1 MSEPPEPP
9 EPPEHVTAAQI
20 FNIPEEFSPPLHK
33 VLGVQMGLGP
43 NGEGVAWIEVDP
55 EKHYG
60 NRWAHGGIVATLAD
74 IASGIAI
81 ARKVGNP
88 FHAID
93 GTIEL
98 KVNYI
103 RKVVEGD
110 LTATASLLH
119 LGKRVAVTEVVC
131 TNRGVLC
138 ARALATFMLRDVPP
152 GTDSPGE
159 LPRT

>member
-1 MSEPPEPP
+1 MSEDEPQSVP
-9 EPPEHVTAAQI
+9 FAEI
-20 FNIPEEFSPPLHK
+20 FNIPDEYSPPLHK
-33 VLGVQMGLGP
+33 VLGVKMGLGK
-43 NGEGVAWIEVDP
+43 NGEALAWVDIDP

-60 NRWAHGGIVATLAD
+60 NRWAHGGVVATLAD

-88 FHAID
+88 YHAID

-110 LTATASLLH
+110 LTASATLLH
-119 LGKRVAVTEVVC
+119 LGKRIAVTEVIC

-152 GTDSPGE
+152 GTDEPGE